1 MHGKSEHEAPLVVR
15 YLEKFLHAT
24 GLFVADHHICVLVFT
39 LVITALTSVKIV
51 FTPQEDDI
59 KTGYTP
65 FGARSLHEMDV
76 YNEFFAHKGDPIAA
90 FLLISAKDGQ
100 SLTRPKYMDEVIRAL
115 DFVSGNV
122 THLDKSFYDLCTDW
136 CLVNEP
142 IRQFAN
148 GLNIR
153 AFSNDSLARVNLT
166 FPIMEV
172 LGKELDLSA
181 NFFGVR
187 GDEKGSITFLRVI
200 AAQFRADV
208 PNGWSVDDV
217 KAYERN
223 VSNKL
228 HSEFNSSLIDAYGLS
243 LTYTADEIVRTGMT
257 IFPYIAIGFLIMCVF
272 SIVTLIISSIYL
284 RQSFKHR
291 ISMAILGC
299 VCPLLATSSALGLLF
314 WMGFR
319 FGSIL
324 CVTPFLILAIGVDD
338 AYLTIQSW
346 IRMRDLPISHREKIG
361 AVLVDVGPS
370 ISITSLTNFLAF
382 AIGIYTPTPE
392 IQLFCMGNVVAVIFD
407 YIYQLTMYVAIVS
420 ISGEKEIKEEEEKKE
435 QLKSMEK
442 ESRQVVTAPKQVE
455 LSSSTSSS
463 DSHFTI
469 ISINRNSFIR
479 PASSVCT
486 DEGEASGLS
495 RLLEAYSDWL
505 SNGFTTIIIFLCLL
519 VYWWMSIEGALS
531 IKILLSPDKLVIHDS
546 KLLQMNYLRDTYIN
560 PNYTTVNIF
569 VSNPGDLDD
578 PSQLNRVKAAIEAFE
593 QFPEC
598 LGARFSHF
606 WLRDYEQFIE
616 AGGNEENE
624 DYEDGSSNGTA
635 SIYSKSVMRPFLE
648 WPEFQHLNA
657 FIRFDENETISKFFA
672 TVSYHGDKLGLFDE
686 QTKLLKGWRS
696 TADRFAPLGVDIFHD
711 NSQFID
717 QVDTILPATLSTSF
731 ATLFCMMVVCFLFM
745 YNLFTVFI
753 ASLSIASICIGVFG
767 LLSYWGIDLDPISMA
782 TTIMSIGFSVDF
794 PAHIT
799 YHYFREGLEDSQA
812 APSKRIARALVAIG
826 FPLLQC
832 GISTIL
838 FVSCLLFVP
847 TYMSEV
853 FVKTMV
859 LVVSLGLI
867 HGLIVVPVFLCAFST
882 LYHIFFDPSN
892 DTQSLSSF
900 ARILRWGGVSPT
912 GVSPS
917 TSDKEI
923 PSS

>member
-1 MHGKSEHEAPLVVR
+1 MHGKSEHQAPLVVR
-15 YLEKFLHAT
+15 YLEKFLHRT
-24 GLFVADHHICVLVFT
+24 GLFVADHHTSVLVFT
-39 LVITALTSVKIV
+39 LVITAITSVKIA

-76 YNEFFAHKGDPIAA
+76 YNAFFAHKGDPIAA

-100 SLTRPKYMDEVIRAL
+100 SLTRPNYMEEVIRAL
-115 DFVSGNV
+115 DFVSGSV

-148 GLNIR
+148 GMNIR
-153 AFSNDSLARVNLT
+153 ALSNDSSDPLVRVNLT

-172 LGKELDLSA
+172 LGKQLDLSA
-181 NFFGVR
+181 NFFGVQ

-200 AAQFRADV
+200 GAQFRADV
-208 PNGWSVDDV
+208 PNGWTADDV

-223 VSNKL
+223 VSTKL
-228 HSEFNSSLIDAYGLS
+228 HSEFNSTLIDAYGLS
-243 LTYTADEIVRTGMT
+243 LTYTADEVDEKRSFIIVRTGMT
-257 IFPYIAIGFLIMCVF
+257 IFPYIAIGFLIMCGF

-346 IRMRDLPISHREKIG
+346 IRMRDLPISHRDKIA
-361 AVLVDVGPS
+361 AVTVDVGPS

-392 IQLFCMGNVVAVIFD
+392 IQLFCIGNVVA
-407 YIYQLTMYVAIVS
+407 LTMYMAIVS
-420 ISGEKEIKEEEEKKE
+420 ISGEKEILEEEAKKEEMKN
-435 QLKSMEK
+435 MDK
-442 ESRQVVTAPKQVE
+442 ESRQVAIVPPKVE
-455 LSSSTSSS
+455 SCPFYSCLLQLLNRIHTSQSSQ
-463 DSHFTI
+463 
-469 ISINRNSFIR
+469 SIEIPSFDLPR
-479 PASSVCT
+479 LCVLKK
-486 DEGEASGLS
+486 EKEELS

-578 PSQLNRVKAAIEAFE
+578 PSQLKRVKASIEAFE
-593 QFPEC
+593 EFPEC
-598 LGARFSHF
+598 LGPKFSHF
-606 WLRDYEQFIE
+606 WLRDYEEFIQ
-616 AGGNEENE
+616 AGGNEETE
-624 DYEDGSSNGTA
+624 DYEDGSADSNGTS
-635 SIYSKSVMRPFLE
+635 SIYSKKMMRPFLE

-657 FIRFDENETISKFFA
+657 FIRFDENEKIKSFFA
-672 TVSYHGDKLGLFDE
+672 TVSYHGAKLGEFDE
-686 QTKLLKGWRS
+686 QTRILKKWRT
-696 TADRFAPLGVDIFHD
+696 TADRFAPLAVDIFSD

-717 QVDTILPATLSTSF
+717 QVDTILPATISTSF
-731 ATLFCMMVVCFLFM
+731 ATLFCMIIVCFLFM
-745 YNLFTVFI
+745 YNLFTVLV
-753 ASLSIASICIGVFG
+753 ASSSIASICIGVFG

-794 PAHIT
+794 PAHVT

-812 APSKRIARALVAIG
+812 APSKRIAR
-826 FPLLQC
+826 
-832 GISTIL
+832 
-838 FVSCLLFVP
+838 
-847 TYMSEV
+847 
-853 FVKTMV
+853 
-859 LVVSLGLI
+859 
-867 HGLIVVPVFLCAFST
+867 
-882 LYHIFFDPSN
+882 
-892 DTQSLSSF
+892 
-900 ARILRWGGVSPT
+900 
-912 GVSPS
+912 
-917 TSDKEI
+917 
-923 PSS
+923 

>member
-15 YLEKFLHAT
+15 HLEKLLYRV
-24 GLFVADHHICVLVFT
+24 GLFVADHHTSVLVFT
-39 LVITALTSVKIV
+39 LVITALTSVKIA

-65 FGARSLHEMDV
+65 FGSRSLHEMEV

-90 FLLISAKDGQ
+90 FLLISAKDGK
-100 SLTRPKYMDEVIRAL
+100 SLTRPKYMEEVIRAL

-122 THLDKSFYDLCTDW
+122 SHLDKTFYDLCTDW

-148 GLNIR
+148 GMHIR
-153 AFSNDSLARVNLT
+153 EVSNGDDSLARVNLT

-172 LGKELDLSA
+172 LGKQLDLSA
-181 NFFGVR
+181 NFFGIQR
-187 GDEKGSITFLRVI
+187 DEIGSITFLRMI

-208 PNGWSVDDV
+208 PTGWTADDV

-223 VSNKL
+223 LSSKL
-228 HSEFNSSLIDAYGLS
+228 HSEFSSPLIDAYGLS

-272 SIVTLIISSIYL
+272 SIVTLILSSLYL

-346 IRMRDLPISHREKIG
+346 IRMRDLPISHREKIA
-361 AVLVDVGPS
+361 AVSVDVGPS

-392 IQLFCMGNVVAVIFD
+392 IQLFCIGNVVAVIFD
-407 YIYQLTMYVAIVS
+407 YIYQLTMYMAIVS
-420 ISGEKEIKEEEEKKE
+420 ISGEKEVNEEEEKKKKIKEMDKE
-435 QLKSMEK
+435 Q
-442 ESRQVVTAPKQVE
+442 RRVAIPPKQVE
-455 LSSSTSSS
+455 LSSSTSHS
-463 DSHFTI
+463 DSHFTV

-479 PASSVCT
+479 PSSVCT
-486 DEGEASGLS
+486 DEEEGEGNGLS

-505 SNGFTTIIIFLCLL
+505 SNGFTTVIIFLCLL
-519 VYWWMSIEGALS
+519 VYWWTSIEGALS
-531 IKILLSPDKLVIHDS
+531 IKIQLSPDKLVIHDS
-546 KLLQMNYLRDTYIN
+546 KLLQMNFLRDTYIN

-569 VSNPGDLDD
+569 VGNPGDLDD
-578 PSQLNRVKAAIEAFE
+578 PSQLKRVRESIEAFE
-593 QFPEC
+593 EIPEC
-598 LGARFSHF
+598 LGAKFSHF
-606 WLRDYEQFIE
+606 WLRDYEEFIRD
-616 AGGNEENE
+616 GGNEDSE
-624 DYEDGSSNGTA
+624 DYEDSSSSNGTA
-635 SIYSKSVMRPFLE
+635 SIYSKSVMKPFLE

-657 FIRFDENETISKFFA
+657 FIRFNENDTISRFFA
-672 TVSYHGDKLGLFDE
+672 TVSYHGEHLGEFDE
-686 QTKLLKGWRS
+686 QARLLRKWRA
-696 TADRFAPLGVDIFHD
+696 TADRFPSLGVDIFSD

-717 QVDTILPATLSTSF
+717 QVDTILPATLSTSL
-731 ATLFCMMVVCFLFM
+731 ATLFCMVVVCFLFM
-745 YNLFTVFI
+745 YNLFTVLV
-753 ASLSIASICIGVFG
+753 ASSSIASICIGVFG

-794 PAHIT
+794 PAHVT

-838 FVSCLLFVP
+838 FVCCLLFVP

-853 FVKTMV
+853 FVKTMI

-867 HGLIVVPVFLCAFST
+867 HGLMVVPVFLCAFT
-882 LYHIFFDPSN
+882 NLYHIFFLPSN

-900 ARILRWGGVSPT
+900 ARLLRW

>member
-1 MHGKSEHEAPLVVR
+1 MHEKTEHEAPFVVR
-15 YLEKFLHAT
+15 YLEKFLYRT
-24 GLFVADHHICVLVFT
+24 GLFVADHHTSVLIFT
-39 LVITALTSVKIV
+39 LVITAITSVKV
-51 FTPQEDDI
+51 AFTPQEDDI

-76 YNEFFAHKGDPIAA
+76 YNDFFAHKGDPIAS
-90 FLLISAKDGQ
+90 FLLISAKDGK
-100 SLTRPKYMDEVIRAL
+100 SLTRPKYFDEVIRAL

-122 THLDKSFYDLCTDW
+122 THLDKSFYDLCSDW

-148 GLNIR
+148 GLNL
-153 AFSNDSLARVNLT
+153 AALSNDPSLNRVNLT
-166 FPIMEV
+166 FPVMEV
-172 LGKELDLSA
+172 LGKQFDLSP
-181 NFFGVR
+181 NFFGVQQD
-187 GDEKGSITFLRVI
+187 GQGSISFLRVVG
-200 AAQFRADV
+200 AQLRADV
-208 PNGWSVDDV
+208 PNGWSADDV

-223 VSNKL
+223 VSTKL
-228 HSEFNSSLIDAYGLS
+228 HREFNSTLIDAYGLS

-272 SIVTLIISSIYL
+272 SIVTLILSSLYL
-284 RQSFKHR
+284 RQSYKHR

-346 IRMRDLPISHREKIG
+346 IRMRDLPVSHREKI
-361 AVLVDVGPS
+361 AKVLVDVGPS

-392 IQLFCMGNVVAVIFD
+392 IQLFCIGNVVAVIFD

-420 ISGEKEIKEEEEKKE
+420 ISGAKEIAEDEKKKEEIKNMDKE
-435 QLKSMEK
+435 A
-442 ESRQVVTAPKQVE
+442 RQVVVSPKQVE
-455 LSSSTSSS
+455 LSSSTSHS
-463 DSHFTI
+463 DSHSTI
-469 ISINRNSFIR
+469 IAITRNSFIR
-479 PASSVCT
+479 PSSSVCT
-486 DEGEASGLS
+486 EEEEGDGSLS
-495 RLLEAYSDWL
+495 RVLEAYSDWL
-505 SNGFTTIIIFLCLL
+505 SNGFTTVIIFLCLL
-519 VYWWMSIEGALS
+519 VYWWMSIKGALS
-531 IKILLSPDKLVIHDS
+531 IKILLSPDKLVIADS
-546 KLLQMNYLRDTYIN
+546 KLIQMNYLRETYIN

-569 VSNPGDLDD
+569 VNKPGDLDD
-578 PSQLNRVKAAIEAFE
+578 PLQLRRVKSIIESFE
-593 QFPEC
+593 DYPEC
-598 LGARFSHF
+598 LGAKFSHF
-606 WLRDYEQFIE
+606 WLRDYEEFIQ
-616 AGGNEENE
+616 AGGNEESE
-624 DYEDGSSNGTA
+624 DYEDSSSNGTL
-635 SIYSKSVMRPFLE
+635 SIYSRQTMKPFLE

-657 FIRFDENETISKFFA
+657 FVRFDEHEKLSRFFA
-672 TVSYHGDKLGLFDE
+672 TVSYHGDKLGNFDE
-686 QTKLLKGWRS
+686 QTILLNKWRA
-696 TADRFAPLGVDIFHD
+696 TADAFSSLGVDIFHD

-717 QVDTILPATLSTSF
+717 QVETILPATLSTSF
-731 ATLFCMMVVCFLFM
+731 ATLFCMIVVCFIFM
-745 YNLFTVFI
+745 YNLFTVLV
-753 ASLSIASICIGVFG
+753 ASSSIASICIGVFG

-794 PAHIT
+794 PAHVT

-812 APSKRIARALVAIG
+812 GPAKRIARALVAIG

-838 FVSCLLFVP
+838 FVCCLLFVP

-853 FVKTMV
+853 FVKTMI
-859 LVVSLGLI
+859 LVVSLGLV
-867 HGLIVVPVFLCAFST
+867 HGLMVVPVFLCTFSN
-882 LYHIFFDPSN
+882 LHDFFFSPSN

-900 ARILRWGGVSPT
+900 ARILRWR